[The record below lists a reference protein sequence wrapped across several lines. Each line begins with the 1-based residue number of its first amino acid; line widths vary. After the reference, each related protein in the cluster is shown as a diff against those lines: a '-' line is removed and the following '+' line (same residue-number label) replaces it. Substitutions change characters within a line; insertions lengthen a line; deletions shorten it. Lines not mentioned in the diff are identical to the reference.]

1 MHSKK
6 LSLAIRSQVGTITAR
21 KLPILR
27 AVCGGCGAHGRR
39 HTCEGHGLE
48 PLGTEEAPEVVEG
61 SGEPPMEVVVVVVPF
76 WPDATTVN

>member
-1 MHSKK
+1 MNSNQ

-21 KLPILR
+21 ELPISR

-39 HTCEGHGLE
+39 HTCEGQWLE
-48 PLGTEEAPEVVEG
+48 PLEAPEVVEG